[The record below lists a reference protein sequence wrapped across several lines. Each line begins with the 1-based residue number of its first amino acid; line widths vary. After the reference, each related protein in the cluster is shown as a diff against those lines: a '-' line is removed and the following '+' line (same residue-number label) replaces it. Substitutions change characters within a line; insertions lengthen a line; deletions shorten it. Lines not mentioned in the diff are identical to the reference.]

1 MRMIDADKL
10 KREHPVVTFIVDD
23 APTIEAIPIEW
34 LKENLIGTE
43 FYFGKGVDNTLAGE
57 TVWQMIVDRWQEDNG
72 DEWWREEQNNEDD

>member
-10 KREHPVVTFIVDD
+10 KREHP
-23 APTIEAIPIEW
+23 
-34 LKENLIGTE
+34 
-43 FYFGKGVDNTLAGE
+43 VDNTLAGE